1 MKEINL
7 EIEDMEEFPED
18 AKFVI
23 TPEYYLYMT
32 ISEYGIDPGEWI
44 PKIWT
49 HIFEDFM
56 EGLEK
61 MGYVEKNQMKRSDDL
76 LVYSAVNV
84 ICMIF
89 LVTLPTSISRT
100 LTFISATT

>member
-32 ISEYGIDPGEWI
+32 ISEYGIDPGKWI

-56 EGLEK
+56 GGLEK
-61 MGYVEKNQMKRSDDL
+61 MGYVEKKSDEEE
-76 LVYSAVNV
+76 
-84 ICMIF
+84 
-89 LVTLPTSISRT
+89 
-100 LTFISATT
+100 